1 MQRSDDDAGSNA
13 RLYKEGTGGRRGR
26 AEVRTQGQEYHKLR
40 ALTHTHTSRQAQK
53 NAKLSGLEAAHTH
66 MPSSIK
72 QPMRA
77 RLSLLLGWQI
87 DAPLRSPILTKLSY
101 EVSLKKNTYVQ
112 RLGPSFAIET
122 ESETS
127 DKVVCTSGRQG
138 SKPCPSQEI
147 SWYSKKEEDQNRIGK
162 INHTKV

>member
-1 MQRSDDDAGSNA
+1 MRHHAKGVFEDGSNRREVQRSDDDAGSNA

-101 EVSLKKNTYVQ
+101 EVSLKKKY
-112 RLGPSFAIET
+112 I
-122 ESETS
+122 
-127 DKVVCTSGRQG
+127 CTTLRAEFRNRDRIRDFGQSGMHIRQT
-138 SKPCPSQEI
+138 
-147 SWYSKKEEDQNRIGK
+147 R
-162 INHTKV
+162 